1 MIELFDNKYAHNYIL
16 DEDVMQKLQGPLSP
30 GNLQLI
36 LPMHILNK
44 RARHIEH
51 NYVRMECMK
60 TMYTVL

>member
-1 MIELFDNKYAHNYIL
+1 MILNQTMIELFDIRYDQNYIL

-36 LPMHILNK
+36 LLMHILNK

-51 NYVRMECMK
+51 N
-60 TMYTVL
+60 